1 MMMKILVLGG
11 TKFLG
16 RHLVDIALFR
26 GHEVT
31 LFNRGKENPDLYPDL
46 EKLKGDRDGD
56 LEALNGR
63 QWDAVIDTSG
73 YVPRVVRQSVER
85 LANSVG
91 HYTFISSI
99 SAYADF
105 SETNMDESYPLGS
118 LIDDSVEEVNG
129 DTYGPLKAKCE
140 QMAEDMMQ
148 GRLLIIR
155 PGLIVGPHDPTDR
168 FTYWPSRIAQGGEV
182 LSPGETNRQIQMID
196 ARDLATCV
204 VQMIEK
210 KKTGTYNV
218 TGPEHILTMEQLLVE
233 CKSTLNSNASLKWVS
248 DKFLADKEIKP
259 WIELPLWIPS
269 TANWPGFLSINC
281 EKAISEGL
289 TFRPLSETICDTFE
303 WSKSRPD
310 TQELKA
316 GMTRERE
323 IKLIQDWNEQ
333 ES

>member
-1 MMMKILVLGG
+1 VELKILVLGG

-16 RHLVDIALFR
+16 RHLVDIARTR

-31 LFNRGKENPDLYPDL
+31 LFNRGRGNPDLYPDL

-56 LEALNGR
+56 LDELKGR
-63 QWDAVIDTSG
+63 KWDAVIDTSG
-73 YVPRVVRQSVER
+73 YVPRVVSLSIEQ
-85 LANSVG
+85 LANSVE

-105 SETNMDESYPLGS
+105 SQTNMDESYPLGS

-140 QMAEDMMQ
+140 QMAEGMMQ
-148 GRLLIIR
+148 GRLLLIR
-155 PGLIVGPHDPTDR
+155 PGLIVGPYDPTDR

-182 LSPGETNRQIQMID
+182 LSPGESNRQIQMID
-196 ARDLATCV
+196 ARDLATWV

-210 KKTGTYNV
+210 KKIGTYNV
-218 TGPEHILTMEQLLVE
+218 TGPEHILTMEQLLEE
-233 CKSTLNSNASLKWVS
+233 CKSTLESNASITWVNEE
-248 DKFLADKEIKP
+248 FLAAKEIKP

-269 TANWPGFLSINC
+269 TTNWPGFLAVNC
-281 EKAISEGL
+281 RKAISEGL
-289 TFRPLSETICDTFE
+289 TFRPLSETIRDTYE
-303 WSKSRPD
+303 WGKSRPD
-310 TQELKA
+310 DQELKA

-323 IKLIQDWNEQ
+323 IKLLQDWNDQ